1 MSEKAVEEKL
11 LIERAKHDPEA
22 FGILYE
28 RYVDKI
34 YTYIY
39 YKVGNKVD
47 AEDLTAK
54 TFFKAL
60 DHIKNYQ
67 DRGLPFYAW
76 LHRIAHNLVANWHRD
91 RSRRKVISLD
101 ALIPKSSPGPE
112 PLELLEEEERKEAL
126 LAAIKRLPP
135 DRQELLYLKFA
146 ERLTNQE
153 IAQVMG
159 KTESAI
165 KSLYHRTLVALR
177 KELEDKGAL

>member
-1 MSEKAVEEKL
+1 LNESQLDEKQ

-34 YTYIY
+34 YSYIY
-39 YKVGNKVD
+39 YKVGNKDD

-60 DHIKNYQ
+60 EHIKNYQ

-91 RSRRKVISLD
+91 RSRRKVIPLGILTPRPSEE
-101 ALIPKSSPGPE
+101 PE
-112 PLELLEEEERKEAL
+112 PTEVLEEEERKREM
-126 LAAIKRLPP
+126 LAAIKRLPQ
-135 DRQELLYLKFA
+135 DRQELLYLKFV
-146 ERLTNQE
+146 ERLTNRE

-165 KSLYHRTLVALR
+165 KSLYHRTLIALR
-177 KELEDKGAL
+177 EELRER